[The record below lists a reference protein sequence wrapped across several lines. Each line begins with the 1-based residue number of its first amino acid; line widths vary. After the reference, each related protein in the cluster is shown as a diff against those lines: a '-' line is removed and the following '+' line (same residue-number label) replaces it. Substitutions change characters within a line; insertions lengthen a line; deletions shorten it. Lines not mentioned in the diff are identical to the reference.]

1 MSRVCIGGRLT
12 PPETMEPELHICL
25 ITAQGGFGTSAAA
38 AVFRSRPFSETSAM
52 TKSSLLGK
60 GGFEAAL
67 LFSEASS
74 HLFESATSRHHTGL
88 NRLRRKIG
96 TSVRPPP

>member
-1 MSRVCIGGRLT
+1 
-12 PPETMEPELHICL
+12 MEPELHIGL

-60 GGFEAAL
+60 DGFEAAL
-67 LFSEASS
+67 LFRKHH
-74 HLFESATSRHHTGL
+74 HLCL
-88 NRLRRKIG
+88 NRLLRGI
-96 TSVRPPP
+96 TPV